1 MTKDQIRRECARL
14 QSVLDAYEAKAV
26 ATSVPDHHSGLR
38 QRLEAMEQKLKAMD
52 RLYPLGPA
60 IGHRC
65 RRKSGGRR
73 RLAGNRR
80 SALSVH
86 FRLS

>member
-1 MTKDQIRRECARL
+1 MVSLPWFLRPAPYRTGLEDASAMTKDQIRRECARL

-52 RLYPLGPA
+52 KL
-60 IGHRC
+60 
-65 RRKSGGRR
+65 
-73 RLAGNRR
+73 
-80 SALSVH
+80 
-86 FRLS
+86 